1 MDVVY
6 LFYEADTI
14 RIPFFD
20 ADRPLFSKFVA
31 TKVGSWDS
39 SRHHFIVKSKLG
51 DMLIDQVL
59 AGKTYVEV
67 DKPPYKSV
75 VVGGF
80 FNQSPQPR
88 HAGGGEKLLPGAKTA
103 DLPGAEFRSL
113 PEIFP
118 DPWREKLEEEM
129 RARKYSPK
137 TVMAYIFYNQDLC
150 RHLQKLPESITPEDI
165 KNYLAHQ
172 NKTRN
177 LSASTMNLALSAF
190 KFFYSTILKHDIARN
205 QRRPRQD
212 SKLPV
217 ILSKEEIKATIGA
230 KKNLKH
236 RLLLMIAYSSGLR
249 VSEVVSIKRSDID
262 LLRKTVLIRSG
273 KGRKDRCVMISDK
286 VVKLLREYYVLYD
299 TKTWLFTGQTPDKNL
314 SIRSA
319 QKIFENALH
328 EADIEKAASIH
339 SLRHAFATHLLE
351 SGTDIRY
358 IKELLGH
365 KSIRTTERYTHVAR
379 RHVLRIPSPLDTPD
393 D

>member
-6 LFYEADTI
+6 LFYEADRI
-14 RIPFFD
+14 RIPFYD
-20 ADRPLFSKFVA
+20 ADKPLFSKFVE
-31 TKVGSWDS
+31 TKVGAWDP
-39 SRHHFIVKSKLG
+39 SRNHFIVKSALG
-51 DMLIDQVL
+51 NMLINRVL
-59 AGKTYVEV
+59 EGKTYVEV

-75 VVGGF
+75 IVGGF
-80 FNQSPQPR
+80 FNQSPPPR
-88 HAGGGEKLLPGAKTA
+88 SSEGGGPLLPRSKAAEPAGV
-103 DLPGAEFRSL
+103 EFRPL
-113 PEIFP
+113 PEMFSIL
-118 DPWREKLEEEM
+118 WREKLEEEM

-137 TVMAYIFYNQDLC
+137 TVAAYVFYNRDLC
-150 RHLQKLPESITPEDI
+150 RRLQKLPEAITPEDI
-165 KNYLAHQ
+165 KNYLAQQ
-172 NKTRN
+172 NTPRN

-190 KFFYSTILKHDIARN
+190 KFFYATVVKHDIVRK

-217 ILSKEEIKATIGA
+217 ILSKAEIKATIGA

-236 RLLLMIAYSSGLR
+236 RLLLTLAYSSGLR
-249 VSEVVSIKRSDID
+249 VSEVVSLKRSDID

-273 KGRKDRCVMISDK
+273 KGRKDRCVMISDQS
-286 VVKLLREYYVLYD
+286 VKLLREYYVLHD
-299 TKTWLFTGQTPDKNL
+299 IKTWIFTGQTPGKNL

-328 EADIEKAASIH
+328 EANIEKAASIH

-379 RHVLRIPSPLDTPD
+379 RHVLRIQSPLDTLD